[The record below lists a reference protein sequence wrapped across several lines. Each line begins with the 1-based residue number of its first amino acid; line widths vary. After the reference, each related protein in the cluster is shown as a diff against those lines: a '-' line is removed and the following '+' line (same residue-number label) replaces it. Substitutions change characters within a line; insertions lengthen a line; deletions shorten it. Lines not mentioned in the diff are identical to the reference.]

1 MFICKRGASIIISA
15 SKCPFVARFLDSN
28 RAVWRHRILQSDL
41 QLSLF
46 FKRRS
51 RELLFSNASCER
63 ILIIKYSKRIDKTIS
78 LRLYIERDDRFR
90 RYIWKIGY
98 CFVIRKNIKK
108 RKI

>member
-46 FKRRS
+46 KR

-63 ILIIKYSKRIDKTIS
+63 ILIIKYSKRRIDKTIS